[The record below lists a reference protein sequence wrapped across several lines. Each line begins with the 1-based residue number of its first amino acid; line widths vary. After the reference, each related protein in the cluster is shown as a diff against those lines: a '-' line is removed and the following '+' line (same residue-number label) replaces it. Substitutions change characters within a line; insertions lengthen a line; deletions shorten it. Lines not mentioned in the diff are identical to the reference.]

1 MKTAADFVREEWYTL
16 FVPVII
22 MLLIIGF
29 FTFWVIFTAL
39 IYSTSDDLNKSDLH
53 PYVELE
59 WNAKTGW

>member
-1 MKTAADFVREEWYTL
+1 
-16 FVPVII
+16 

-39 IYSTSDDLNKSDLH
+39 IYSTSDQLNKSDLH